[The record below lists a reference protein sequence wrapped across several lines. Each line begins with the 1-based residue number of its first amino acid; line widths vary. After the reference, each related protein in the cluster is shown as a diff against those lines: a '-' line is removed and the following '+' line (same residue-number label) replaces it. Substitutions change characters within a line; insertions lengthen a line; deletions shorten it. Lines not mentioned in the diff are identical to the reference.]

1 MGRSLLVGL
10 LGLLLIGCGGARV
23 VAPTAVEGS
32 EAGTLAPQEETTEP
46 QRGMLTAT
54 EETIVSE
61 EGTSE
66 PDDAQASPLVLQ
78 EGGLFTFIEG
88 GEESAVVQR
97 GAAGEWDGRY
107 INPGAMVYHD
117 GLFHMFRNGFVNWP
131 GVISVGYM
139 TSEDGVTWRAE
150 GDSPLFTSQGI
161 LYARNAAAA
170 NAVVVADDGTWMLY
184 FHSLIG
190 TGVIGRATASEPTGP
205 WTVDEGPVLEPG
217 GEGAWDEDGLGWH
230 SVVKA
235 DDGYV
240 MYYTG
245 HQQST
250 SMIGRATSGDG
261 VMWTKYDDAETTEP
275 PFAESDPVFGGTQEW
290 EGNDVDRPEVRLTPE
305 GWVMLYV
312 GSDLNDRGLAL
323 SEDGITWRRTE
334 NPVFTS
340 DDFPISGR
348 TWDTALLYSE
358 GTYYYYM
365 EIGSGAGTDIYLAR
379 EREPLGP

>member
-1 MGRSLLVGL
+1 MGRLFLVSLLGFV
-10 LGLLLIGCGGARV
+10 LIGCSGAG
-23 VAPTAVEGS
+23 AQ
-32 EAGTLAPQEETTEP
+32 AGTLAPQEGTP
-46 QRGMLTAT
+46 SPA
-54 EETIVSE
+54 EETDVPE
-61 EGTSE
+61 EAVVPQEGTSE
-66 PDDAQASPLVLQ
+66 PDDVQAGTFALP
-78 EGGLFTFIEG
+78 EGSLFEFIEG
-88 GEESAVVQR
+88 GEESAVVRR

-117 GLFHMFRNGFVNWP
+117 GLFHMFRNGFTNWP
-131 GVISVGYM
+131 GVISIGYM
-139 TSEDGVTWRAE
+139 TSEDGVHWRAE

-190 TGVIGRATASEPTGP
+190 TGLIGRATATEPTGP
-205 WTVDEGPVLEPG
+205 WTVDEGPVLEGG

-230 SVVKA
+230 SVVKT

-250 SMIGRATSGDG
+250 TRIGRATSPDG
-261 VMWTKYDDAETTEP
+261 VTWTKYDDAETTEA
-275 PFAESDPVFGGTQEW
+275 PFAESDPVFGGTEDW
-290 EGNDVDRPEVRLTPE
+290 EGDDVDRPEVRLTPD
-305 GWVMLYV
+305 GWVMFYV

-323 SEDGITWRRTE
+323 SEVGINWRRAE
-334 NPVFTS
+334 ANPVITEA
-340 DDFPISGR
+340 DFPISGR
-348 TWDTALLYSE
+348 TWDTSLLYHE

-379 EREPLGP
+379 RRGPLGP